1 MYHSFFFCFFFFVA
15 LVLWKTSAS
24 SLYIFVVVKLCAL
37 GPPSFPIASDKAKC
51 ETVSVHLLISPRRR
65 FNNTGRAMFRSV
77 RLIFSRFSSF
87 PSFFFSFFRS
97 FSFHL
102 LYSFHSVCLSVSHLI
117 LSFYFL
123 ARSSPLTISVS
134 FAIFFARSLSF
145 IPLLYSLHLSIPPP
159 SSSLFLFPSPTL
171 NPSSLFFSPCPSHLS
186 LPQRK

>member
-134 FAIFFARSLSF
+134 FAIFFRSFSF
-145 IPLLYSLHLSIPPP
+145 LYSSSLFPPSLN
-159 SSSLFLFPSPTL
+159 SSSLFLSLSLSLTHSKSLLPLFLSL
-171 NPSSLFFSPCPSHLS
+171 SLSSLSPPT
-186 LPQRK
+186 